1 MSTEQMIARRVR
13 KGYNEADSRK
23 LLTELVCTV
32 SSQNLPHAL
41 HYQGFITAAQAE
53 NMAVPA

>member
-1 MSTEQMIARRVR
+1 MIARRVR